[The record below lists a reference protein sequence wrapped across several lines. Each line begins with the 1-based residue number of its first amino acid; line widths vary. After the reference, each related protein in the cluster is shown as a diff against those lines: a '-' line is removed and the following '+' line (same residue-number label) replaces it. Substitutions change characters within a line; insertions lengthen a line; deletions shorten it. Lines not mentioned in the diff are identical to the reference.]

1 MGVTNINPVAIHSS
15 EYAYSGTVTV
25 TATGG
30 WTATPNVTWLSV
42 TSGSPGNG
50 NGTVGYSI
58 AANPDEDDRI
68 GTISIG
74 GLSFRVDQNGDKG
87 AIKL

>member
-1 MGVTNINPVAIHSS
+1 MAVTNINPVALHVS
-15 EYAYSGTVTV
+15 EDGYSGTVAV
-25 TATGG
+25 TATGA
-30 WTATPNVTWLSV
+30 WTATPNSTWLSV

-50 NGTVGYSI
+50 NGTVGYSV
-58 AANPDEDDRI
+58 AANPEEDDRI

-74 GLSFRVDQNGDKG
+74 ELSFRVDQNGDKG

>member
-1 MGVTNINPVAIHSS
+1 MPVTNINPVAIHISKAAQS
-15 EYAYSGTVTV
+15 NTVAV
-25 TATGG
+25 TATGD
-30 WTATPNVTWLSV
+30 WTATPNAAWLSV

-50 NGTVGYSI
+50 NGTVGYSV
-58 AANPDEDDRI
+58 AANPDEDGRI

-74 GLSFRVDQNGDKG
+74 GLPFQVSQDGDKG